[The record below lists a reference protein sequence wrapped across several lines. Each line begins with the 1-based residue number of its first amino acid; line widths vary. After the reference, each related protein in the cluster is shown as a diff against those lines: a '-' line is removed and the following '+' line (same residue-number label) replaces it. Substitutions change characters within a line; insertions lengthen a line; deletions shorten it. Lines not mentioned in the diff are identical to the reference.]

1 MVSQSKCMFPTTLKL
16 TRWLLLWVTICLFSI
31 PTFAQ
36 QQVQQQAGYYTFGLN
51 AGLSFQSSDVRSLY
65 EGFGLGATLAKNL
78 YYKPGAPISFDLRGR
93 LLYAQQ
99 LGIDGQRS
107 FDIAGN
113 TVLNGSK
120 LLDYTNYPAGL
131 AEPQGF
137 VFQNHKTDVFELGL
151 EAVLTL
157 NQLREKTGVVASIYG
172 GLGFDWFLTKIDQ
185 TNASGQAYYQDY
197 AGLNQQ
203 QSESAIQSQLRSAIL
218 DGDFETLADGFE
230 AEGGTI
236 GIMPSL
242 GLELGYDVTPN
253 FSIHAGHRFTFSGTD
268 ILDGHQWA
276 EPNNDIYHYTNFAL
290 RWKVRPRETRLLA
303 PVIEIITPNTIP
315 YASPVVNGLV
325 RARIR
330 NVQNGADVTC
340 SINGREQSFTYNRG
354 QFSKPFRLQNGENVV
369 IIRATNSVGSDEE
382 RVIIFYEEKAPP
394 PPPVARVPDVIITQ
408 PSNSYTS
415 TSSPNYTVTA
425 SINEIERKNQ
435 INFLVNGRNQNFTF
449 NPSNGQFQ
457 ANINLQG
464 GENSIQIEASNSAGK
479 DSESA
484 TIKLEVG
491 VRPTVLITRPSRS
504 PFTVE
509 NRSYELEA
517 SITDVPQRAGISVSM
532 NGRNLSDFSY
542 DANTGI
548 LRTNLNLQEGTN
560 NIRILAQNEAGQ
572 GQAETSIIYQAPRQ
586 QRPPQVRITS
596 PSNGFRTQSA
606 STNIRATVQL
616 VNNRNDIQIDL
627 NGRAF
632 NNFSFSNGT
641 VTANIPLQ
649 MGANQI
655 VVRGRNIDGQD
666 EDRINVERFEEV
678 IVRRPPTVNIQ
689 RPNNNSTSTRPSTD
703 LVVSVREV
711 NRTSDIQVLVNGRVF
726 NNFRFDRARQEVTAN
741 VALISGN
748 NSIQVTANNASGSD
762 TDQVYITY
770 RSNPPTVS
778 IAQPTA
784 NQTVSSDR
792 VNFRANVQNV
802 TQKNQIELI
811 VNGRQVYDFNFNS
824 SRREVTA
831 LLRLQSNNNSIQI
844 RVSNNDGQ
852 DEDQV
857 SIRVQ
862 QPVVLPTVRIDRP
875 ANNATIESAQV
886 QLSASTA
893 KVSNKGQIQL
903 SLNGQAVSNFNF
915 NLLRG
920 EITANLNL
928 RSGNNTI
935 RIRVQNN
942 DGSDEDTVNVR
953 FVMSSPPS
961 VRITQPSANSESANS
976 RVAFRATTKNVD
988 DKNQIRLLV
997 NGQTVNNF
1005 SYNSI
1010 RQEVSTDL
1018 TLNPGSNNIS
1028 IEVNNGSGTSRDQ
1041 VNVTYRQAT
1050 PPTVSFTSPLNN
1062 SNTTTERVTVKV
1074 KTKNVKDRNELQ
1086 FTLNG
1091 QAISNFGFQS
1101 ARQEITAQVVL
1112 IPGRNTLTVSAQNAD
1127 GNDNDQLTINYTPPK
1142 PPQVTIVQPQ
1152 NGMKVSQASTILS
1165 ASTQEVAQQ
1174 EEISV
1179 TLNNLPVTDFKWD
1192 GQTLTANITNLK
1204 AGDNTIKVSVNN
1216 RNGSDE
1222 ASVTINYTPVI
1233 RSRPP
1238 SISFVAPAEEE
1249 ITHRENIYFVKAILK
1264 NVTAAN
1270 QIQMNINR
1278 SPFTQFNFNPR
1289 NGELTFEMTLKNPRN
1304 SISITATTK
1313 GGNANARR
1321 IINYVPKEPQGD
1333 LPFVRVESVSQPT
1346 INPLNPGVA
1355 RSTITAT
1362 VKNVTAEQISLMVNS
1377 RNISNF
1383 TYRPETGFFQCT
1395 FTLDRGENRITLR
1408 AVSDAG
1414 QDQGV
1419 RTITF

>member
-1 MVSQSKCMFPTTLKL
+1 MISQSKWMFPATLKL
-16 TRWLLLWVTICLFSI
+16 SRWLLAWLTICLFSI

-51 AGLSFQSSDVRSLY
+51 AGLSYQSSDVRSLY

-99 LGIDGQRS
+99 LGIDGKRS
-107 FDIAGN
+107 FDIAEN
-113 TVLNGSK
+113 TALNGTK

-242 GLELGYDVTPN
+242 GFELGYDVTPN

-290 RWKVRPRETRLLA
+290 RWKVRPRETRLVA

-315 YASPVVNGLV
+315 YTSPVVNGLV

-330 NVQNGADVTC
+330 NVQNGADVSC

-394 PPPVARVPDVIITQ
+394 PPPIARVPDIIITQ
-408 PSNSYTS
+408 PSSASTS

-435 INFLVNGRNQNFTF
+435 VTFLVNGRNQNFTF
-449 NPSNGQFQ
+449 NPNNGQFQ
-457 ANINLQG
+457 AKINLQAG
-464 GENSIQIEASNSAGK
+464 ANSIQIEASNTAGK

-484 TIKLEVG
+484 TISLDIG
-491 VRPTVLITRPSRS
+491 ARPTVLITRPSRS

-517 SITDVPQRAGISVSM
+517 SITDVPQRAGISVRM
-532 NGRNLSDFSY
+532 NGRNLSNFSF

-548 LRTNLNLQEGTN
+548 LRANLNLQEGTN

-596 PSNGFRTQSA
+596 PANGFRTQSA

-616 VNNRNDIQIDL
+616 VNNRNDIQVDL

-649 MGANQI
+649 LGANQI
-655 VVRGRNIDGQD
+655 LIRARNIDGQD
-666 EDRINVERFEEV
+666 EDRISVERFEEV
-678 IVRRPPTVNIQ
+678 IIRRPPIVNIQ

-711 NRTSDIQVLVNGRVF
+711 NRSSDIQVLVNGRIF
-726 NNFRFDRARQEVTAN
+726 NNFRYNAARQEVTAN
-741 VALISGN
+741 VALIPGN

-811 VNGRQVYDFNFNS
+811 VNGRQVYDFNFNN

-857 SIRVQ
+857 SIRFQ
-862 QPVVLPTVRIDRP
+862 QQVVLPTVRIDRP
-875 ANNATIESAQV
+875 TNNATIESPQV

-928 RSGNNTI
+928 RPGNNTI

-942 DGSDEDTVNVR
+942 DGSDEDT
-953 FVMSSPPS
+953 
-961 VRITQPSANSESANS
+961 
-976 RVAFRATTKNVD
+976 
-988 DKNQIRLLV
+988 
-997 NGQTVNNF
+997 
-1005 SYNSI
+1005 
-1010 RQEVSTDL
+1010 
-1018 TLNPGSNNIS
+1018 
-1028 IEVNNGSGTSRDQ
+1028 

-1074 KTKNVKDRNELQ
+1074 KTQNVKGRNELQ
-1086 FTLNG
+1086 LTLNG
-1091 QAISNFGFQS
+1091 QAVNNFGFQS

-1152 NGMKVSQASTILS
+1152 NGTKVSQASTILS

-1192 GQTLTANITNLK
+1192 GQTLTANLTNLK

-1216 RNGSDE
+1216 KNGSDE
-1222 ASVTINYTPVI
+1222 ASATINYTPVI

-1278 SPFTQFNFNPR
+1278 SPFTEFSFDPR
-1289 NGELTFEMTLKNPRN
+1289 NGELTFEMALKNPRN